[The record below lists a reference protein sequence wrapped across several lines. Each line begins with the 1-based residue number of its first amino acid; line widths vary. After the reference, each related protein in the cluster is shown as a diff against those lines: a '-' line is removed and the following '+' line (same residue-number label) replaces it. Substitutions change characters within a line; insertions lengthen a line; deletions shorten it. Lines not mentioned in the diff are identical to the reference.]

1 MYQPKTKFTKLYD
14 VEDVLDFGK
23 YRGKTLTEVIKLD
36 PDYVLWLLDRE
47 VIDITPIADDLLDEQ
62 LYDVNDYLPY

>member
-1 MYQPKTKFTKLYD
+1 MVYQPKTIKLYD

-36 PDYVLWLLDRE
+36 PDYILWLLDRE
-47 VIDITPIADDLLDEQ
+47 AIDITLIADDLLDEQ